1 VRTPLADAPETRPEA
16 EITKVVVAPRTLVTL
31 VLLALGGV
39 LLVALAYAA
48 RTILLQL
55 LVAVVLAMAL
65 EPPVQALERCGLAR
79 GKAVAIT
86 FSLAL
91 IAVAAFGYLLVAP
104 LVSEVASF
112 AHHVPGLLQTLTQGH
127 GSLGFLERRFHIV
140 EHARASIADQ
150 GAGLIARR
158 ASRVVGGLLN
168 TGAAAVTVAF
178 LTLFVVL
185 GGRRWFD
192 SLVDLVPEN
201 SRERWLRGGNGVSM
215 AVGGYVA
222 GNLLISVIAGTVATI
237 ILLATGVP
245 YPVPLGL
252 LVAVFDLIPLVGAT
266 LATIIVAA
274 VALTKGVPTTA
285 IVVAGLVVYQQIE
298 NRVLGPV
305 VYHRTVQ
312 LSALATAVSVAAGAE
327 VGGLAGALLAIPIA
341 GALKAVSHE
350 VVAARRE
357 AAGKS

>member
-1 VRTPLADAPETRPEA
+1 MRTPLAAAPETRSEA

-192 SLVDLVPEN
+192 SLVDLQTERAACGGCPIGSLVGQLVEVDEQARVALAA
-201 SRERWLRGGNGVSM
+201 SFERWERHLS
-215 AVGGYVA
+215 
-222 GNLLISVIAGTVATI
+222 
-237 ILLATGVP
+237 
-245 YPVPLGL
+245 
-252 LVAVFDLIPLVGAT
+252 
-266 LATIIVAA
+266 
-274 VALTKGVPTTA
+274 
-285 IVVAGLVVYQQIE
+285 AGLRAMQAYVKGYNEKMAFPRFYNVW
-298 NRVLGPV
+298 LD
-305 VYHRTVQ
+305 
-312 LSALATAVSVAAGAE
+312 
-327 VGGLAGALLAIPIA
+327 
-341 GALKAVSHE
+341 K
-350 VVAARRE
+350 
-357 AAGKS
+357 